1 MKNSQIIKNGFYIKV
16 NKMLSPTKENLLQ
29 NELVYEEKLKT
40 KTYNIPK

>member
-16 NKMLSPTKENLLQ
+16 NKMLSPTTENLLQ